1 MKQKYNWK
9 ALKNEYFKSK
19 IDEVEGFIQDKYKT
33 KTNWYIRK
41 NTKGRKEEKEKY
53 RDEIYAEAKERN
65 KEKAIQ
71 DLEIPIEIMKEWKK
85 EWILSIVEDLKAKKL
100 SMSDKVKGIN
110 QLKVELWEPTSF
122 TKNDTTLRGD
132 PLDESLF
139 IED

>member
-33 KTNWYIRK
+33 KTNWYIRQ

-53 RDEIYAEAKERN
+53 REEIYAEAKERN

-85 EWILSIVEDLKAKKL
+85 EWILSIVEDLKAKTL

-122 TKNDTTLRGD
+122 TKSDTTLRWD

-139 IED
+139 IDD

>member
-19 IDEVEGFIQDKYKT
+19 FDEVEGFIQDKYKT
-33 KTNWYIRK
+33 KTNWYIRQ

-53 RDEIYAEAKERN
+53 REEIYAEAKERN